1 MKKLLYVL
9 VVLVAIMLSSCS
21 EKDDNPTAP
30 PADTNVYGYK
40 LDQFIAKAAVHDLIT
55 TNVEDTTDYRSL
67 FAYEIVSADED
78 AWSPRQSTNAG
89 YDLPWETFKEGYYVH
104 SDNKKTWFADASLP
118 GAFKVRNTGTF
129 RLYRKVD
136 IVTGRSTKL
145 AELNKLTKHNMTN
158 WLSASEDAIKL
169 SDLLEG
175 ITTYTAVKIIAG
187 DGTAVDHTPA
197 QIEDGYYFLTTE
209 TTTFPSFNGSMTG
222 LQKKLKRIAR
232 LEVTTTETQDHTF
245 PYADEATVN
254 ISFTVPTDL
263 SGLTSTILTDY

>member
-9 VVLVAIMLSSCS
+9 FILVAIMLSSCS
-21 EKDDNPTAP
+21 EKDDNTPT
-30 PADTNVYGYK
+30 DLNIYGYK
-40 LDQFIAKAAVHDLIT
+40 LDQFISQAAVHDLIT
-55 TNVEDTTDYRSL
+55 TDAEDLTDYRSL

-89 YDLPWETFKEGYYVH
+89 YDLSWESFKEGYYVP

-175 ITTYTAVKIIAG
+175 ITTYTAVKIVAG
-187 DGTAVDHTPA
+187 DGTAVDYTPA

-232 LEVTTTETQDHTF
+232 LEVTTTETQAHSF

-263 SGLTSTILTDY
+263 SGLNSTVMTDY